1 MLPFL
6 PFLFDVASQ
15 EILCLK
21 VSSTTEPHLEM
32 AEAPP
37 CPHAA
42 PGSPGAASSA
52 TTSWAQPES
61 TAAGSKFEAFVTKV
75 DTKFIGRVKQHGG
88 PIQFLK
94 ACMNDTKDKINFLR
108 HLWDTYPECDDIA
121 YHDEA
126 KIPPVTE
133 AEMGST
139 LPVPLHITKF
149 GWDDD
154 CSLKP
159 PTGADTFER
168 IIGEVLQDGVVTAG
182 EPLLVVQTRAPASYE
197 GLPSF
202 GMKTS
207 PLPTCSLAYVKGMAR
222 ISSVISLLYWC
233 WEQNIN
239 LREQHPKLYDSV
251 RAVYV
256 HHLIKQSKVEEAL
269 STMKLSARGSI
280 RRATNVIQIA
290 VIVKNLGSHGF
301 SDFAGFVRMHNQRN
315 AKQFQIVGKKA
326 VALKLLF
333 EQAPEVHLEEIYFF
347 KTLRVRVWHVMRV
360 CHSVCVCSIVCVALC
375 V

>member
-61 TAAGSKFEAFVTKV
+61 TAAGSKFEAFVAKV

-94 ACMNDTKDKINFLR
+94 ACMNDTKDKINFLH

-159 PTGADTFER
+159 PTGTDTFER

-202 GMKTS
+202 GSSTS

-251 RAVYV
+251 RAVYA

-333 EQAPEVHLEEIYFF
+333 EQAPEVHLEEIYFS
-347 KTLRVRVWHVMRV
+347 KLCECV
-360 CHSVCVCSIVCVALC
+360 CGMPCVCVTVFVCVALC

>member
-75 DTKFIGRVKQHGG
+75 DTMFIGRVKQHGG

-94 ACMNDTKDKINFLR
+94 ACMNDTKDKINFLH

-126 KIPPVTE
+126 KIPLLQRQRW
-133 AEMGST
+133 ALHCLCLST
-139 LPVPLHITKF
+139 LP
-149 GWDDD
+149 
-154 CSLKP
+154 SL
-159 PTGADTFER
+159 
-168 IIGEVLQDGVVTAG
+168 
-182 EPLLVVQTRAPASYE
+182 
-197 GLPSF
+197 
-202 GMKTS
+202 
-207 PLPTCSLAYVKGMAR
+207 
-222 ISSVISLLYWC
+222 
-233 WEQNIN
+233 
-239 LREQHPKLYDSV
+239 
-251 RAVYV
+251 
-256 HHLIKQSKVEEAL
+256 
-269 STMKLSARGSI
+269 
-280 RRATNVIQIA
+280 
-290 VIVKNLGSHGF
+290 
-301 SDFAGFVRMHNQRN
+301 
-315 AKQFQIVGKKA
+315 VGK
-326 VALKLLF
+326 VIAL
-333 EQAPEVHLEEIYFF
+333 
-347 KTLRVRVWHVMRV
+347 
-360 CHSVCVCSIVCVALC
+360 
-375 V
+375 